1 MQQYI
6 YQQPDTPHHRMQ
18 QSKHWI
24 HNAKVIT
31 NVYKYS
37 IQLCTLYCCLWLENA
52 GHICCLYWLRSHLN
66 HCRCRTLWSFT
77 AVRPMGLFNAPFRRL
92 QLKLIYNCKSPKG
105 EASAR
110 HRLCNLY
117 FWTAS
122 SELAPDFKLRRCV
135 VLYALVREQR
145 CLCDHKTSAFWT
157 ETFIWGNDVSII
169 WRRKHH
175 WLLQNQ
181 QCVKNAT

>member
-1 MQQYI
+1 
-6 YQQPDTPHHRMQ
+6 MQ

-135 VLYALVREQR
+135 FYMPWCENNDAFVITKLLHFGLKLLYEATMYQLFE
-145 CLCDHKTSAFWT
+145 
-157 ETFIWGNDVSII
+157 EENII
-169 WRRKHH
+169 GFCRISS
-175 WLLQNQ
+175 
-181 QCVKNAT
+181 V